1 MRMERLLSA
10 LKEEAKR
17 AVAGIGTKGIF
28 YSIALKLLEREFGIA
43 SL

>member
-1 MRMERLLSA
+1 MRMKRLLSA

-17 AVAGIGTKGIF
+17 AVEGIGTNGIF
-28 YSIALKLLEREFGIA
+28 YSIALKLLQREFGIA